1 MLFGEGVSDRRAYR
15 KAKPDQDLPE
25 RRATRLLLG

>member
-1 MLFGEGVSDRRAYR
+1 MLLSESVSDRRAYR

-25 RRATRLLLG
+25 WRATRLLLG